1 MNKDSI
7 DFINSEL
14 IAMGFEEWQNQELS
28 KAEVI
33 EAYQQRF
40 PTCKHPKLKTYD
52 DGSQLCICPSGAIG
66 ELDQTPSLLPWEE
79 CLNCPI
85 YQKKED

>member
-28 KAEVI
+28 KIEVI

-40 PTCKHPKLKTYD
+40 PTCEHPKLKTYD
-52 DGSQLCICPSGAIG
+52 DGSQLCICPRGAIG
-66 ELDQTPSLLPWEE
+66 ELDQTPSKLPWEE